1 MNVKVCVESKNRT
14 IVEGPPGTGKTTFL
28 LDRVEELLKQNIN
41 IENIGFFSFTVKAT
55 QEAKTRALEKFKI
68 NPKKFRY
75 FRTLHSLAHS
85 ISKGGPTSFFDDDEK
100 KLFCI
105 KNNLSY
111 KPGDTSVRTMH
122 GSSIIN
128 LINLAKNRMIGLE
141 KQYHDICPPY
151 PYPYLKR
158 VCATYET
165 YKKENNFFD
174 HADSIIKFNYLKDT
188 PILKALL
195 IDEAQDLNHL
205 QCEMTTLMEKTA
217 EHTWYA
223 GDDDQ
228 AIYKWSGANPYF
240 FIKLTGNV
248 VKLTE
253 SYRVPRTIAKLAKE
267 ILPRIKTRRNK
278 DWCSKAEEGSVH
290 RHMYFSTLPIIEELE
305 KDKKTDQKTTCWY
318 ILSRNGYQLDPVKS
332 YLKSEA
338 VWYGNATREQ
348 GGFAPAVEK
357 EKINAIYNWE
367 GLKKGKKLNFEEVK
381 HLYGYLHSLSS
392 KSSPEDN
399 GITRGYKNWNTFDQN
414 DTEKT
419 YNYDELVE
427 KHGLKVNIKYS
438 WYDVLKKF
446 TDIEIEYIRACRRRG
461 EKLMQKPRVILS
473 TIHSIKGG
481 EANHVALFTEINQ
494 IQNDSI
500 MRGEDDEH
508 RVFYVAVTRAKKS
521 LHILESE
528 KQWAYQI

>member
-1 MNVKVCVESKNRT
+1 MNVTVCVGYNRT

-28 LDRVEELLKQNIN
+28 LDQVDNLLKQNID
-41 IENIGFFSFTVKAT
+41 IESIGFFSFTKKAA
-55 QEAKTRALEKFKI
+55 QEARTRAIKKFNL
-68 NPKKFRY
+68 NPEKFRY
-75 FRTLHSLAHS
+75 FQTLHSLAHS
-85 ISKGGPTSFFDDDEK
+85 IAKGGPNKFFDEEEQ

-111 KPGDTSVRTMH
+111 KPGDTSVNTMH

-128 LINLAKNRMIGLE
+128 LINRAKNRMISLE
-141 KQYHDICPPY
+141 KQYHDTCPPY

-165 YKKENNFFD
+165 YKKKENFFD
-174 HADSIIKFNYLKDT
+174 HADSIINFNFLQDT
-188 PILKALL
+188 PILKALF
-195 IDEAQDLNHL
+195 IDEAQDLNNL

-248 VKLTE
+248 VKLTK
-253 SYRVPRTIAKLAKE
+253 SHRVPKAIAKLAKE

-278 DWCSKAEEGSVH
+278 DWYSKAEEGSVH

-318 ILSRNGYQLDPVKS
+318 ILSRNGYQLDPVKA
-332 YLKSEA
+332 YLKSEG
-338 VWYGNATREQ
+338 VWYGNATKEK
-348 GGFAPAVEK
+348 GGSVPAVGQR
-357 EKINAIYNWE
+357 KINAIYIWE
-367 GLKKGKKLNFEEVK
+367 GLKKGKKLNFEEVEN
-381 HLYGYLHSLSS
+381 LYEFIRSLS
-392 KSSPEDN
+392 KNSPEDN
-399 GITRGYKNWNTFDQN
+399 GITWGYKSYKTFDQN

-427 KHGLKVNIKYS
+427 KHGLKVNIKYN
-438 WYDVLKKF
+438 WYEILQQL
-446 TDIEIEYIRACRRRG
+446 TNIEIEYIRACRRRG
-461 EKLMQKPRVILS
+461 EKLMSTPRVILS

-481 EANHVALFTEINQ
+481 EADHVALFTEINQ
-494 IQNDSI
+494 IQHDSI
-500 MRGEDDEH
+500 MRGDDDEH
-508 RVFYVAVTRAKKS
+508 RVFYVALTRAKKS
-521 LHILESE
+521 LHLLESE